1 MAKKFFL
8 RTKETKGRAS
18 LYIEVRKRTPNIRAL
33 VCTNI
38 PVDIQT
44 WTRVNKSPKVWET
57 FRQTKDGKALSDKLD
72 LIEAAINDTIAN
84 GIDIDG
90 IHYDIEDGNS
100 SLNSMVLNTAV
111 DKIVMKDII
120 EMRQQEEA
128 ERKERKKRA
137 MQSIVGFYEYFLEGI
152 RNRDILHHRGY
163 SERGHPSS

>member
-120 EMRQQEEA
+120 EMSEKSEPCNLLWVS
-128 ERKERKKRA
+128 
-137 MQSIVGFYEYFLEGI
+137 MSISWRVFGTGTSFIIAVNTTRNPQLRFGSDLE
-152 RNRDILHHRGY
+152 
-163 SERGHPSS
+163 ST

>member
-90 IHYDIEDGNS
+90 IHYDI
-100 SLNSMVLNTAV
+100 
-111 DKIVMKDII
+111 
-120 EMRQQEEA
+120 
-128 ERKERKKRA
+128 
-137 MQSIVGFYEYFLEGI
+137 
-152 RNRDILHHRGY
+152 
-163 SERGHPSS
+163 